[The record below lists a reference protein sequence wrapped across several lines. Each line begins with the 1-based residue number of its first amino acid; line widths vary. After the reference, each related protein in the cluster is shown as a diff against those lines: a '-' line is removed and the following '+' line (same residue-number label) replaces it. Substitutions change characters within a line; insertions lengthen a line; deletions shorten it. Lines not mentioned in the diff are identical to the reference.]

1 MINEIYDN
9 YFENIT
15 TDVSL
20 PSEYFEKI
28 CDLENSL
35 IIEKDIIKVENL
47 ARLYKIGV
55 EYYSSYN
62 SFKSE
67 NFLHKLHN
75 LLVTHNDLFF
85 TDDQEPHMN
94 DIDFNKRYKQA
105 IKNENRNKITHIN
118 KDNIKSLISEFEL
131 KFNDALKLINKDLAT
146 QEDHFIKRRNKK
158 KRDTYLLME
167 VVSTINNYYLIEI
180 NTKIKKIDSIPSQ

>member
-15 TDVSL
+15 TDISL

-35 IIEKDIIKVENL
+35 IMEKDIIKVENL

-62 SFKSE
+62 SIKSK
-67 NFLHKLHN
+67 NFLLKLHN
-75 LLVTHNDLFF
+75 LLIAHNDLFF
-85 TDDQEPHMN
+85 TDDQESHVN

-105 IKNENRNKITHIN
+105 IKNENMNK
-118 KDNIKSLISEFEL
+118 
-131 KFNDALKLINKDLAT
+131 
-146 QEDHFIKRRNKK
+146 
-158 KRDTYLLME
+158 
-167 VVSTINNYYLIEI
+167 TINYY
-180 NTKIKKIDSIPSQ
+180 K